1 VNSKLLEMVIHKL
14 NAEYRMLRLDI
25 QEQFPSLLARQAY
38 IIRVNKQAF
47 LETRKEQRDAT
58 ANERTD

>member
-1 VNSKLLEMVIHKL
+1 MNSKFLEMVIHKL

>member
-1 VNSKLLEMVIHKL
+1 
-14 NAEYRMLRLDI
+14 MLRLDI
-25 QEQFPSLLARQAY
+25 QEQFPSLLPRQAY